1 MPPGITQPTEV
12 PTAAGTHEISAVV
25 FDIGRVIVQWD
36 LALIYAEAI
45 PDPAERAWFV
55 ANVVTPEW
63 HFQHDAGRPLAEMIP
78 ERQREFPQYAA
89 LIARYASHFHDS
101 IPGPIPGTLALIE
114 ALDAARVPL
123 YAVTNFGAEFWAQF
137 RPRWP
142 VLDRFRD
149 IVVSGVE
156 KLAKPDPAIFALAAR
171 RFGHEPAAMLL
182 VDDMAANVAA
192 ARRCGWQA
200 HLFLDA
206 PTLRAELVARTARRI
221 EKAPALASRGQ
232 GVG

>member
-1 MPPGITQPTEV
+1 MPEAQRRIE
-12 PTAAGTHEISAVV
+12 AVV

-45 PDPAERAWFV
+45 PDAAARAWFV

-63 HFQHDAGRPLAEMIP
+63 HFQHDAGRLLAEMVP
-78 ERQREFPQYAA
+78 ERQREFPEHAE

-101 IPGPIPGTLALIE
+101 IPGPIPGTTALIE

-123 YAVTNFGAEFWAQF
+123 YALTNFGAEFWTGF

-149 IVVSGVE
+149 IVISGVE

-171 RFGHEPAAMLL
+171 RFGHQPEAMLL
-182 VDDMAANVAA
+182 IDDTAANVAA

-200 HLFLDA
+200 HHFVDA
-206 PTLRAELVARTARRI
+206 PALRAELVARRLI
-221 EKAPALASRGQ
+221 
-232 GVG
+232 GV